1 MGLTDGFVFFLGKI
15 GQENVFYGIVERNNA
30 FLGYKNMNFQKSK
43 NWDLSKEVSPWFG
56 SKIGNFSIF
65 LFCEKYSMKI
75 FLRIV

>member
-1 MGLTDGFVFFLGKI
+1 MGLTHGFVKKMVIISCFFFLGKI

-43 NWDLSKEVSPWFG
+43 NWDLSKEVSPWFW
-56 SKIGNFSIF
+56 SK
-65 LFCEKYSMKI
+65 M